1 MCDDARSNTSDR
13 HHPIDTLVH
22 EFCKVFGKHGTPE
35 YGCGVLQ
42 FPDFL
47 TIMSTDSTLSEESQV
62 YYRSCAG
69 VTLDRQIGS
78 RYFVSAANAAKIVL
92 LNEAAVHFL
101 KFSGKDTGNK
111 LERDLHAKLLDPT
124 EMARLKV
131 DALMYYHVYADLV
144 MLSKSDD
151 LKKSALDMNQHY
163 LELKM
168 FLQEVENI
176 QK

>member
-1 MCDDARSNTSDR
+1 
-13 HHPIDTLVH
+13 
-22 EFCKVFGKHGTPE
+22 
-35 YGCGVLQ
+35 
-42 FPDFL
+42 
-47 TIMSTDSTLSEESQV
+47 
-62 YYRSCAG
+62 
-69 VTLDRQIGS
+69 
-78 RYFVSAANAAKIVL
+78 
-92 LNEAAVHFL
+92 
-101 KFSGKDTGNK
+101 
-111 LERDLHAKLLDPT
+111 
-124 EMARLKV
+124 MARLKV

>member
-1 MCDDARSNTSDR
+1 MCDDASSNTSDR
-13 HHPIDTLVH
+13 HHPMDTLVQ
-22 EFCKVFGKHGTPE
+22 VFGKHGTPE

-47 TIMSTDSTLSEESQV
+47 TIMSTDSTLSEKSQV

-101 KFSGKDTGNK
+101 TGKRSSCQT
-111 LERDLHAKLLDPT
+111 T
-124 EMARLKV
+124 
-131 DALMYYHVYADLV
+131 
-144 MLSKSDD
+144 
-151 LKKSALDMNQHY
+151 
-163 LELKM
+163 
-168 FLQEVENI
+168 
-176 QK
+176 